1 MSADQDPG
9 IPGERAPRELPPDR
23 DPEQLPGEDPDATP
37 EDTDQEGQRVVT
49 PRENDA
55 RAAG

>member
-1 MSADQDPG
+1 MSGDQDPG
-9 IPGERAPRELPPDR
+9 IPGERAPRELPPEGP
-23 DPEQLPGEDPDATP
+23 PEPSPGEDPDAAP
-37 EDTDQEGQRVVT
+37 EDPDQEGQRVVT